1 MEQQKETSTL
11 GMWLFLVTEIM
22 FFGGLFTAYVIYR
35 NMYPDAFAAASSTL
49 NMPLGA
55 FNTAVLICSSLT
67 MALAI
72 RSAQVNQ
79 RGRIAFFLLLTMV
92 LGTTFLVVK
101 GFEYHDKFV
110 ESHIPGDKFK
120 PFNFVLENEHEA
132 SVAHAADPLY
142 QRHAEIFFS
151 LYFIMTGIH
160 ATHMIIGI
168 AILPARE
175 VRLRVLQPAGD
186 DRPLLALRRHR
197 LDLPL
202 PPALPAGRAYQV
214 TPPGDRIAEND
225 PWLRTTSPPS
235 GPTSTSSSP
244 CWSAPA

>member
-35 NMYPDAFAAASSTL
+35 NMYPAAFAAASSTL
-49 NMPLGA
+49 NVPLGA
-55 FNTAVLICSSLT
+55 ANTAVLICSSLT

-79 RGRIAFFLLLTMV
+79 RKKIVLFLLLTMV
-92 LGTTFLVVK
+92 LGTAFLVVK

-142 QRHAEIFFS
+142 QRHAEIFFA
-151 LYFIMTGIH
+151 LYFIMTGVH
-160 ATHMIIGI
+160 ATHMIVGI
-168 AILPARE
+168 LILA
-175 VRLRVLQPAGD
+175 VLWYFSRKGKFDSEYYNPLEMTGLYWHFVD
-186 DRPLLALRRHR
+186 IVWIFLFPLLYLLGAH
-197 LDLPL
+197 
-202 PPALPAGRAYQV
+202 
-214 TPPGDRIAEND
+214 TK
-225 PWLRTTSPPS
+225 
-235 GPTSTSSSP
+235 
-244 CWSAPA
+244 